1 MFILIEY
8 DDEKSVVLG
17 YSVYPMWAAQGI
29 PKMCLYS
36 FVISSNW
43 HDVDGEREKNKLDH
57 ENSKHWFTIWKQF
70 IEEENIHTAWFKKK
84 KYKHEDQANKL
95 KK

>member
-29 PKMCLYS
+29 PKMCWFS
-36 FVISSNW
+36 FVIFLQTGMMLI
-43 HDVDGEREKNKLDH
+43 VDGEREKNKLDH

-70 IEEENIHTAWFKKK
+70 IEEGNIHT
-84 KYKHEDQANKL
+84 YNSL
-95 KK
+95 I